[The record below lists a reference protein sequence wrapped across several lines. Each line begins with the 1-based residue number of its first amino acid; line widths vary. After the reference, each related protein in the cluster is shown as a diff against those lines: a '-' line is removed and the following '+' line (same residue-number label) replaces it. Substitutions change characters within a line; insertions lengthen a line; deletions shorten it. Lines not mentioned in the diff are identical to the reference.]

1 MADYSAE
8 LLLGSIDFHL
18 HASPDPY
25 RERSADAHEVALQ
38 ARAGGMKGIVLKSHA
53 YPTAPLAQIIKKVV
67 PGIEV
72 IGGLALNREMGGINP
87 YAVEV
92 SARLGGKVLWMPTTS
107 SVAARKRKG
116 FSDGGIAICGENQGI
131 SSEVKEV
138 LALVKEFDLVLCTGH
153 LVQEE
158 IISLFAEARKMKISK
173 FVLTHPLK
181 LAGTSIDLKT
191 QKAMADQGAFM
202 EHCFLAT
209 TPNSGNMDPAKIVE
223 AIRFVGAEQ
232 CLLSTDFGKPADPPP
247 WEGMR
252 EMIITMSHYG
262 LTRKELNLLVKENPA
277 KLLNI

>member
-1 MADYSAE
+1 MEDHSEE
-8 LLLGSIDFHL
+8 LFRGSIDFHL

-25 RERSADAHEVALQ
+25 RERYADAHEVALKAQ
-38 ARAGGMKGIVLKSHA
+38 ASGMKGIVLKSHA

-72 IGGLALNREMGGINP
+72 IGGLALNREIGGINP

-92 SARLGGKVLWMPTTS
+92 SAKLGGKVLWMPTS
-107 SVAARKRKG
+107 SSLAARRKKG
-116 FSDGGIAICGENQGI
+116 FPDGIAILGENQRI
-131 SSEVKEV
+131 SSEVMEV

-158 IISLFAEARKMKISK
+158 IIPLFTEVRKMNIGK

-181 LAGTSIDLKT
+181 VAGTSIDLPT

-209 TPNSGNMDPAKIVE
+209 TPKSGKMDPAKIVE
-223 AIRFVGAEQ
+223 AIRFVGAKH
-232 CLLSTDFGKPADPPP
+232 CLLSTDFGQTHNPPP

-252 EMIITMSHYG
+252 DMLITMARYG
-262 LTRKELNLLVKENPA
+262 LTRKELSLLVRENPS
-277 KLLNI
+277 KVLDI

>member
-1 MADYSAE
+1 MTDYSAE
-8 LLLGSIDFHL
+8 LLAGSIDFHL
-18 HASPDPY
+18 HAAPDPY
-25 RERSADAHEVALQ
+25 RARSADAHEVALR
-38 ARAGGMKGIVLKSHA
+38 ARACGMKGIVLKSHT
-53 YPTAPLAQIIKKVV
+53 YHTAPLAQIIKKVV

-72 IGGLALNREMGGINP
+72 IGGLVLNRELGGINP

-107 SVAARKRKG
+107 SIGHRKRKG
-116 FSDGGIAICGENQGI
+116 FSEGGIAIFSETQGL

-153 LVQEE
+153 LVEQE
-158 IISLFAEARKMKISK
+158 IIPLFAEARKMKIGK

-191 QKAMADQGAFM
+191 LKSLADQGAFI
-202 EHCFLAT
+202 EHCFLLT
-209 TPNSGNMDPAKIVE
+209 TPDSGNIDPARIVE

-232 CLLSTDFGKPADPPP
+232 CLLSTDFGKPDDPPP

-252 EMIITMSHYG
+252 EMIITMSRYG
-262 LTRKELNLLVKENPA
+262 LTRKELNLLVKENPSQ
-277 KLLNI
+277 LLAI